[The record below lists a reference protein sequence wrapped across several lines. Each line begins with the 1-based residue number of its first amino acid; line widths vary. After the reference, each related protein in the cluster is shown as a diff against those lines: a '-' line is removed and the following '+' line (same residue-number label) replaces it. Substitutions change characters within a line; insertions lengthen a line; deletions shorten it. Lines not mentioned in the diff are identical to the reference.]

1 MTAWTTRLAG
11 LIRPLKRTLVLGL
24 ALLLSLGLAA
34 CDGTTSMKDA
44 AKTAVSVART
54 AADVTGNEQLK
65 SVLDPV
71 LAVLNTSER
80 QVKTG
85 DVAAA
90 GGSLKTF
97 QALWDTA
104 RPVVKLA
111 AGPNYGLIDKGV
123 KLLTTTFGGDTAPS
137 KDNALAAIT
146 GLIKPLS
153 ALLG

>member
-34 CDGTTSMKDA
+34 CSGTTSMKDA
-44 AKTAVSVART
+44 ARTAMSVART
-54 AADVTGNEQLK
+54 AADVTGNEQLR

-80 QVKTG
+80 QVKAG
-85 DVAAA
+85 DVVAA
-90 GGSLKTF
+90 GGSLQTF

-123 KLLTTTFGGDTAPS
+123 KLLTTTFGGDTTPS

-146 GLIKPLS
+146 GLIQPLA